1 MGVGLGHRDI
11 RYDPKKKFSLEVYM
25 SFVPYPDIDMDDFND
40 RIFWK
45 KEFNKTRYLSEFQY
59 GTPETMCKRGEF
71 KMQNHQ
77 EFIRNFISAETP
89 YNGSLLFHG
98 TGVGKTCAAM
108 GVSEG
113 LRDYV
118 HKNGKK
124 IYVLSSKNIR
134 PNFYKELYDSDREA
148 VERDIHGIPGSY
160 QCSGDRYYVDGYF
173 KPESKARAI
182 KELINEHYVFKGYGT
197 FSNFVDVELGCVTY
211 DDDGNMTGNFL
222 PKHMKEPKMTM
233 EDGSWVDVGDYFNNS
248 VIIIDEAHG
257 IAGKGLKQDED
268 EDDSTMDDDDSEQSE
283 DAPKPKTKAK
293 AKAKGTKGAK
303 GAKKPK
309 NISKRSL
316 FRVLESI
323 IKACRAKGGSVK
335 LLLLTATPMKD
346 KVRELADLLELL
358 NLNDGRELPAGWK
371 GTLFPK
377 DIMTYDTLS
386 DAFDQEQER
395 LLMTVAKGYVSYVK
409 GDNPVTFPK
418 ALLPHH
424 DDIPDILYEPG
435 KRLDPLRMN
444 PIFAYQESDE
454 PVDIQED
461 FNIKEPPE
469 FRFNLVKC
477 EMDPYQFVCYNELVG
492 GRVPGA
498 GRSSDTHPRMISN
511 FAFPVVSGSE
521 TPYTIIEHGADLKD
535 ILKRDENRAAV
546 HGNKGFAYAFKDH
559 VDIVPSTK
567 DHASPKKYTSYSI
580 NETLWRTCGFFMM
593 IENAVA
599 PEYPLSMFS
608 KKLSQFVEF
617 VNRSPGIAYA
627 YSEFVQSGALIA
639 ALALEANGYVRYHV
653 DLRKYID
660 GNGLPKPNCRT
671 QLPEAFLFRYTAEQ
685 LNAMPK
691 NYYRCSRCGQ
701 LYDQCV
707 LIPGHKFNLAT
718 YILVTGSDGGIKEIA
733 EATTDNQA
741 GDKVKVVVGTKVTG
755 QGVDFKW
762 IRQIHI
768 IDPWHNNTVIY
779 QAIGRGIRHCSH
791 ADIAPDQRTVMIYKY
806 SSTTDVSPI
815 MTNDID
821 IYDDEQLDSLVTH
834 TDPDYPEIVTTFNF
848 TYRDLLTE
856 TVDEHM
862 YHRVVRKDLIIKLIE
877 RVLKRIAV
885 DCELN
890 RIRNI
895 FPSDEDYSR
904 ACDYM
909 LCQYK
914 CEDFKD
920 PVEYIRRIR
929 RDADGKYQYWYEH
942 GGKMELREAGMSDDT
957 VISELIDITDTDG
970 RSNEDM
976 WEHYAVDRMV
986 VREDDYEEVMV
997 DEPLG
1002 LSIDASTYDIYFSE
1016 PQIDKAVKIIS
1027 RIFQKTQALRLRK
1040 IVYLVKKMD
1049 PLIEEKFVYIALDK
1063 IVGRPP
1069 YVKPMVLVDKFGRNG
1084 TIIVHNEFYIY
1095 QPLELKD
1102 PVIPMFYRAR
1112 PLSIKNRF
1120 YNMNRLTAARVKK
1133 VVHKA
1138 ADVDQEKITGLAE
1151 RLSGEKR
1158 PIVTVADIV
1167 IFHTDLYKLLLPE
1180 LQALLEHMV
1189 QLSNESNTQYVVE
1202 YCMQVGMVFFLP
1214 EPEPE
1219 DEDTIGSLLKECR
1232 SKRGKTYLVHLMQ
1245 STNKP
1250 NTQVRIFR
1258 QGKWKTGE
1266 INALPD
1272 GHALL
1277 QGVTNDYPSIMIPHT
1292 DLSLQYGITQREL
1305 LSPMN
1310 DDKDKVYLD
1319 KLGIYGM
1326 MATPAHRLQQPLF
1339 EESNILT
1346 ILLSAVEAFKKE
1358 YPTHLTL
1365 AKCKFKVFDQN
1376 NLEEVLTKAGTVSQR
1391 GKIRGRVCST
1401 FSREND
1407 VYDLVRYMCL
1417 VVQENSEQLQV
1428 EDDIVGFMKSLGVNG
1443 RLSDGVFNPIKS
1455 SKDAACSALMRLLM
1469 LASYMGINDKKW
1481 FIGPIDT
1488 NIYRPSKK

>member
-1 MGVGLGHRDI
+1 
-11 RYDPKKKFSLEVYM
+11 
-25 SFVPYPDIDMDDFND
+25 
-40 RIFWK
+40 
-45 KEFNKTRYLSEFQY
+45 
-59 GTPETMCKRGEF
+59 
-71 KMQNHQ
+71 MQNHQ
-77 EFIRNFISAETP
+77 EFIRNLISSETP
-89 YNGSLLFHG
+89 YNGALLFHG

-134 PNFYKELYDSDREA
+134 PNFYKELYDADREA

-160 QCSGDRYYVDGYF
+160 QCSGDRYYVEGYF

-182 KELINEHYVFKGYGT
+182 KERINEHYVFKGYGT
-197 FSNFVDVELGCVTY
+197 FSNFVDVELGCATY
-211 DDDGNMTGNFL
+211 NEDGMIVNHHL
-222 PKHMKEPKMTM
+222 PEHMEEPKMTM

-257 IAGKGLKQDED
+257 IAGKGLKK
-268 EDDSTMDDDDSEQSE
+268 DDDDDDSTE
-283 DAPKPKTKAK
+283 DSTEDPDEDQTEESTEIEKKPRGRKAK
-293 AKAKGTKGAK
+293 AKIGAK
-303 GAKKPK
+303 DKSAKKPK

-316 FRVLESI
+316 YRVLESI
-323 IKACRAKGGSVK
+323 IKACRQKGGNIK

-346 KVRELADLLELL
+346 KVRELGDLLELL

-386 DAFDQEQER
+386 DAFSPEQER
-395 LLMTVAKGYVSYVK
+395 LLMTIAKGYISYVK

-424 DDIPDILYEPG
+424 DDMPDLLYEPG
-435 KRLDPLRMN
+435 KRLNPLVMN
-444 PIFAYQESDE
+444 PIFAYHETEDG
-454 PVDIQED
+454 PVDIQD
-461 FNIKEPPE
+461 YFNIKEPPE

-477 EMDPYQFVCYNELVG
+477 EMDPYQFVCYKELVNG
-492 GRVPGA
+492 GVPGA

-511 FAFPVVSGSE
+511 IAFPVVSGGE
-521 TPYTIIEHGADLKD
+521 TPYTIVEHGTDLKE

-580 NETLWRTCGFFMM
+580 NETLWQTCGFFMM
-593 IENAVA
+593 TENPVA

-608 KKLSQFVEF
+608 KKLSLFVEF

-639 ALALEANGYVRYHV
+639 ALALEANGYVRYHP

-671 QLPEAFLFRYTAEQ
+671 QLPESFLFRYTPDQ
-685 LNAMPK
+685 LAALPK
-691 NYYRCSRCGQ
+691 NFYRCSRCGQ
-701 LYDQCV
+701 LYDQCAQT
-707 LIPGHKFNLAT
+707 PGHKFNLAT

-733 EATTDNQA
+733 EATTDNQT

-762 IRQIHI
+762 IRQVHI
-768 IDPWHNNTVIY
+768 IDPWHNNTVIF

-791 ADIAPDQRTVMIYKY
+791 ADIPPDQRNVMIYKY
-806 SSTTDVSPI
+806 SSTTDVSAI
-815 MTNDID
+815 ID
-821 IYDDEQLDSLVTH
+821 DGIDVYDDEILDAQVTEN
-834 TDPDYPEIVTTFNF
+834 TDPDDPDTTVTFNY

-862 YHRVVRKDLIIKLIE
+862 YRRVVRKDLIIKLIE
-877 RVLKRIAV
+877 RVLKRIAI

-890 RIRNI
+890 RVRNI
-895 FPSDEDYSR
+895 FPTDEDYSR

-920 PVEYIRRIR
+920 PIEYVRRIR
-929 RDADGKYQYWYEH
+929 RSEDDEYQYWYEH
-942 GGKMELREAGMSDDT
+942 GGKMELRNAGGADDT
-957 VISELIDITDTDG
+957 TISELIDVTEIAG
-970 RSNEDM
+970 RTNAEM
-976 WEHYAVDRMV
+976 WDHYASNRMTI
-986 VREDDYEEVMV
+986 REDDFEEVMV

-1002 LSIDASTYDIYFSE
+1002 RTIDESTYDIYFSE
-1016 PQIDKAVKIIS
+1016 PQIDKAIKIIS
-1027 RIFQKTQALRLRK
+1027 RIFQKTQALRLNK
-1040 IVYLVKKMD
+1040 ITYLVKKMD

-1069 YVKPMVLVDKFGRNG
+1069 YVKAMTLVDKFGRNG
-1084 TIIVHNEFYIY
+1084 TLIVHNEFYIY
-1095 QPLELKD
+1095 QPHELKD
-1102 PVIPMFYRAR
+1102 PVIPMFYRSR
-1112 PLSIKNRF
+1112 PLSIKNSF
-1120 YNMNRLTAARVKK
+1120 YNMNRLSAAKVKK
-1133 VVHKA
+1133 VIQKA
-1138 ADVDQEKITGLAE
+1138 TDVDPQKIIDLAE
-1151 RLSGEKR
+1151 KYSGDNR
-1158 PIVTVADIV
+1158 PLVTAVDVVLLHIE
-1167 IFHTDLYKLLLPE
+1167 LYKLLLPE

-1202 YCMQVGMVFFLP
+1202 YCMQAGMTFFLP
-1214 EPEPE
+1214 EPEP
-1219 DEDTIGSLLKECR
+1219 DDTIGSLLKECR
-1232 SKRGKTYLVHLMQ
+1232 NKKSKRYMVHIMQ
-1245 STNKP
+1245 SINKP

-1258 QGKWKTGE
+1258 QGKWKPGE
-1266 INALPD
+1266 LNALPD
-1272 GHALL
+1272 SQALL
-1277 QGVTNDYPSIMIPHT
+1277 QGVSEEDYPQIYVPHS
-1292 DLSLQYGITQREL
+1292 DLSLQYDIAQRSL
-1305 LSPMN
+1305 LPNLN
-1310 DDKDKVYLD
+1310 DDKDTQYLG

-1339 EESNILT
+1339 SDATILG
-1346 ILLSAVEAFKKE
+1346 ILLSSVEAFKRE
-1358 YPTHLTL
+1358 YPTHISL

-1376 NLEEVLTKAGTVSQR
+1376 NFEEVLTKTGDVSLR

-1401 FSREND
+1401 FSKEND
-1407 VYDLVRYMCL
+1407 VHDLVQYMCNI
-1417 VVQENSEQLQV
+1417 VQENSEQMQIG
-1428 EDDIVGFMKSLGVNG
+1428 DDMRGFMKSLGVNG
-1443 RLSDGVFNPIKS
+1443 KLNEEGQFVPIKS
-1455 SKDAACSALMRLLM
+1455 SKDVACNNLMRLLM
-1469 LASYMGINDKKW
+1469 LINYFAINDKKW
-1481 FIGPIDT
+1481 FIGPIET

>member
-1 MGVGLGHRDI
+1 
-11 RYDPKKKFSLEVYM
+11 
-25 SFVPYPDIDMDDFND
+25 
-40 RIFWK
+40 
-45 KEFNKTRYLSEFQY
+45 
-59 GTPETMCKRGEF
+59 
-71 KMQNHQ
+71 MQNHQ

-134 PNFYKELYDSDREA
+134 PNFYKELYDADREA

-182 KELINEHYVFKGYGT
+182 KDLINEHYVFKGYGT
-197 FSNFVDVELGCVTY
+197 FSNFVDVELGCATY
-211 DDDGNMTGNFL
+211 DEDGNMTSNFL
-222 PKHMKEPKMTM
+222 PEHMEEPKMTM

-257 IAGKGLKQDED
+257 IAGKGLKKDEE
-268 EDDSTMDDDDSEQSE
+268 EDDSTEDDPTEEDEDEQSE
-283 DAPKPKTKAK
+283 EEPKKAK
-293 AKAKGTKGAK
+293 AKAKGKGKGKAGAKGKGKGAK

-316 FRVLESI
+316 FRVLESVI
-323 IKACRAKGGSVK
+323 SACRKKGGNIK
-335 LLLLTATPMKD
+335 LLMLTATPMKD
-346 KVRELADLLELL
+346 KVRELGDLLELL

-386 DAFDQEQER
+386 DAFSPEQER
-395 LLMTVAKGYVSYVK
+395 LLMTIAKGYVSYVK

-424 DDIPDILYEPG
+424 DDMPDLLYEPG
-435 KRLDPLRMN
+435 KRLNPLAMN
-444 PIFAYQESDE
+444 PVFAYQESDE
-454 PVDIQED
+454 PVDIQD
-461 FNIKEPPE
+461 YFNIQEPPE

-511 FAFPVVSGSE
+511 FAFPVVSGGAN
-521 TPYTIIEHGADLKD
+521 PYTIIEHGSDLKE

-546 HGNKGFAYAFKDH
+546 HGNKGFAYTFKDH
-559 VDIVPSTK
+559 IDIVPSTK

-580 NETLWRTCGFFMM
+580 NETIWQECGFFMM
-593 IENAVA
+593 TDNPVA
-599 PEYPLSMFS
+599 EEYSLSMFS
-608 KKLSQFVEF
+608 KKLSLFVEF

-627 YSEFVQSGALIA
+627 YSEFVQSGALLT
-639 ALALEANGYVRYHV
+639 ALALEANGYVRYHP
-653 DLRKYID
+653 DLHKYID
-660 GNGLPKPNCRT
+660 GNGLPKSNCRT
-671 QLPEAFLFRYTAEQ
+671 QLPEAFLFRYTPEQ
-685 LNAMPK
+685 MGALPK
-691 NYYRCSRCGQ
+691 NPYRCSRCGQ
-701 LYDQCV
+701 IYDECV
-707 LIPGHKFNLAT
+707 QTPGHKFNLAT
-718 YILVTGSDGGIKEIA
+718 YVLVTGSDGGIKEIA
-733 EATTDNQA
+733 EATSDNVM

-762 IRQIHI
+762 IRQVHI
-768 IDPWHNNTVIY
+768 IDPWHNNTVIF

-791 ADIAPDQRTVMIYKY
+791 IGLPEDQHNVMIYKY
-806 SSTTDVSPI
+806 SSTTDVLPI
-815 MTNDID
+815 VTNDID
-821 IYDDEQLDSLVTH
+821 IHDNEQLDSLVSE
-834 TDPDYPEIVTTFNF
+834 TDPDDPDDTTTFNF

-862 YHRVVRKDLIIKLIE
+862 YRRVVRKDLIIKLIE

-890 RIRNI
+890 RVRNI
-895 FPSDEDYSR
+895 FPTDEDYSR

-920 PVEYIRRIR
+920 PVEYVRRIR
-929 RDADGKYQYWYEH
+929 RNADGEYWYWYEH
-942 GGKMELREAGMSDDT
+942 GGKMELREAGKADDT
-957 VISELIDITDTDG
+957 VLSELIDITDAEG
-970 RSNEDM
+970 RPNEEM
-976 WEHYAVDRMV
+976 WERYAVNRMV
-986 VREDDYEEVMV
+986 VPEDDYEEVMV

-1002 LSIDASTYDIYFSE
+1002 RSIDASTYDIYFSE

-1040 IVYLVKKMD
+1040 ITHMVKRLD

-1069 YVKPMVLVDKFGRNG
+1069 YVKPMILVDKFGRNG

-1138 ADVDQEKITGLAE
+1138 ADVDQAKIVELAE
-1151 RLSGEKR
+1151 RFSSEQR
-1158 PIVTVADIV
+1158 SIVTVADIV
-1167 IFHTDLYKLLLPE
+1167 TFHADLYKLLLPE

-1189 QLSNESNTQYVVE
+1189 QLSNESNTQYLVE
-1202 YCMQVGMVFFLP
+1202 YCMQSGMVFFLP

-1219 DEDTIGSLLKECR
+1219 NEDTIGSLLKECR
-1232 SKRGKTYLVHLMQ
+1232 SKKGKTYMVHLMQ

-1258 QGKWKTGE
+1258 QGKWRGGE

-1277 QGVTNDYPSIMIPHT
+1277 QGVTEDYPWIMVPHT
-1292 DLSLQYGITQREL
+1292 DVSMQYGITQRTL
-1305 LSPMN
+1305 LSHMN
-1310 DDKDKVYLD
+1310 DDKDKKYLG

-1326 MATPAHRLQQPLF
+1326 MATPAHRLQQPIF
-1339 EESNILT
+1339 KESNILC

-1376 NLEEVLTKAGTVSQR
+1376 NFEEVRTKAGDVSQR

-1407 VYDLVRYMCL
+1407 VHDLVRYMCT
-1417 VVQENSEQLQV
+1417 VVQENTEQLQI

-1443 RLSDGVFNPIKS
+1443 KLDADGTFNPHKS
-1455 SKDAACSALMRLLM
+1455 SKDVACGNLMRLLM
-1469 LASYMGINDKKW
+1469 LANYVGINDRKW